1 MRVLAVDIGTIRL
14 GLAVSDPLQ
23 ITAQPLP
30 TREGG
35 EARHICRTVLKIIQ
49 EYEQSD
55 RSQDHVETV
64 VIGHPVHLDG
74 KPSEMSI
81 LAEKCVGL
89 LQEYIRQNIS
99 RGIAVVLKDERLTSA
114 AAEKVMLEGGAR
126 REERR
131 RKKDRIAA
139 QLILQGYLDAQRHSH

>member
-1 MRVLAVDIGTIRL
+1 MRILAVDIGTVRL

-23 ITAQPLP
+23 VTAQPLP
-30 TREGG
+30 TRDGG
-35 EARHICRTVLKIIQ
+35 EARHICRTVLQIIQ

-55 RSQDHVETV
+55 RARDRVETV

-74 KPSEMSI
+74 TPSEMSNM
-81 LAEKCVGL
+81 AEKCAGL
-89 LQEYIRQNIS
+89 LREYIRQNIA
-99 RGIAVVLKDERLTSA
+99 RDIAVVLKDERLTSA

-139 QLILQGYLDAQRHSH
+139 QLILQGYLDARKNSH